1 MSPLRKKMTDLLV
14 IKNYSIHTQECY
26 LRSVEQLSQFF
37 NRSPDKITAEE
48 VQEWILYLI
57 SEAQLAPGT
66 IKLRLSA
73 LKFFYHDALQREHY
87 LDKVPIPKGV
97 QKIPDLLTPPEVDAI
112 IQACEHPKYRTMMI
126 ACYACGLRV
135 SEVVNLTLNNIE
147 QYNMTLKVC
156 QGKGKKDRIIP
167 ISKTLL
173 DVLNSYIEHYSPVTF
188 LFYHQHN
195 QLKSVGVCSLQHMF
209 KTAKTKTSIPKKG
222 GIHGLRH
229 AFATHQLACGL
240 SLYTLKEMLGHSSIK
255 TTERYL
261 HWVPQDSNPVDLL
274 SNIKKNRIPPAQQL
288 HKGEKL

>member
-1 MSPLRKKMTDLLV
+1 MSPLRQKMTDLLV

-167 ISKTLL
+167 IPKTLL

-188 LFYHQHN
+188 LFNHQHN
-195 QLKSVGVCSLQHMF
+195 QLKAIGICSLQHMF
-209 KTAKTKTSIPKKG
+209 KRQKQRLLFPKKEVFMG
-222 GIHGLRH
+222 FAMHLRH
-229 AFATHQLACGL
+229 T
-240 SLYTLKEMLGHSSIK
+240 S
-255 TTERYL
+255 
-261 HWVPQDSNPVDLL
+261 
-274 SNIKKNRIPPAQQL
+274 
-288 HKGEKL
+288 